1 MEPKD
6 EELISSFHAHRQALE
21 QVQEM
26 ATEDAR
32 RGWYLGA
39 SDPSKLDQPRRDE
52 YKKLVSEIRP
62 GLDVVMNGNNG
73 VVRFIFAQK
82 GSAFGPSW
90 AKGIEYMPGDYKREG
105 VLLPSLNK
113 AGILAADVYL
123 RQIEPKWFIFYQRDK

>member
-6 EELISSFHAHRQALE
+6 EELISTFHAHRQALE
-21 QVQEM
+21 HVQEM

-82 GSAFGPSW
+82 GSAIGPSW

-105 VLLPSLNK
+105 VLLPSLDK
-113 AGILAADVYL
+113 AGTLAADVYL